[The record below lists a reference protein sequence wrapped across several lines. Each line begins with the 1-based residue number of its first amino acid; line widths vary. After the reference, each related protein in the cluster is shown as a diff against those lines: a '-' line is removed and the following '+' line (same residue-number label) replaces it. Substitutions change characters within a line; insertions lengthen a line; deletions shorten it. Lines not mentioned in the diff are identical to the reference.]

1 MKHWR
6 DILGDELPSAIEA
19 LECYRLAPKDDVQA
33 IVRMLEDAAEAHRY
47 RFDDEDTTIDSAD
60 YDAIALGLKAEAIA
74 EMEAQQ

>member
-19 LECYRLAPKDDVQA
+19 LECYRLTPEHDVQA

-47 RFDDEDTTIDSAD
+47 CFDDEDTTIDSAD
-60 YDAIALGLKAEAIA
+60 YEAIALGLKAESIA

>member
-6 DILGDELPSAIEA
+6 DILGNELQSAIEA
-19 LECYRLAPKDDVQA
+19 LECYRLTPEHHVQA

-60 YDAIALGLKAEAIA
+60 YEAIALGLQAEAIA
-74 EMEAQQ
+74 EMEAQR